1 MSNNSFLTPLLV
13 LGGVLLV
20 TNLLGG
26 KKKTATNTA
35 ESTTELPL
43 PNRNNGD
50 VVDTSIKDAITSI
63 KSFQPAV
70 TENTTTNPA
79 KPFKFANNTPVEITG
94 ITAPTTKAVN
104 SKSPQALYNSW
115 QLTSRHN
122 QETGK
127 YELVLT
133 RNGEEKV
140 VKRSTSQVEINKLK
154 ALFKPDGAT
163 QFDSQQAK
171 NGNCFALASLQ
182 NYMVTGKHVEQ
193 LIAATGY
200 DATKGV
206 YTMSYDTG
214 SGKRNVYSLSEKQ
227 LSNAMD
233 DKAVAYSSTHQSLLA
248 LVDNTLRASIVDSGE
263 TPTGEKIT
271 SRNRY
276 DAKTFKDGG
285 FTNFLPEQLNAN
297 TTATLYVKN
306 GESLVSAEIGER
318 GEYIGTVDSAT
329 EKAMNK
335 PKNTLTVA
343 DIATLYNQNAQ
354 QQITL
359 SINPSNAK
367 LITKNLQD
375 KDIIDSH
382 AYTLLNVDKEAGT
395 ITVLNPWDAKKPVT
409 LKASEVVFDRATVTT
424 LV

>member
-1 MSNNSFLTPLLV
+1 M
-13 LGGVLLV
+13 
-20 TNLLGG
+20 
-26 KKKTATNTA
+26 
-35 ESTTELPL
+35 
-43 PNRNNGD
+43 
-50 VVDTSIKDAITSI
+50 
-63 KSFQPAV
+63 
-70 TENTTTNPA
+70 
-79 KPFKFANNTPVEITG
+79 
-94 ITAPTTKAVN
+94 
-104 SKSPQALYNSW
+104 
-115 QLTSRHN
+115 
-122 QETGK
+122 
-127 YELVLT
+127 
-133 RNGEEKV
+133 
-140 VKRSTSQVEINKLK
+140 VKRSTSPVEINKLK
-154 ALFKPDGAT
+154 ALFKPANAT

-182 NYMVTGKHVEQ
+182 NYMVTGNNVEQ

-214 SGKRNVYSLSEKQ
+214 SGKRKVYSLSEKQ
-227 LSNAMD
+227 LANAMD
-233 DKAVAYSSTHQSLLA
+233 DQAVAYSSTHQPLLA

-285 FTNFLPEQLNAN
+285 FTNFLPELLNAN

-306 GESLVSAEIGER
+306 GDGLASAEIGER
-318 GEYIGTVDSAT
+318 GEYIGTVDDAT
-329 EKAMNK
+329 QKAINK

-343 DIATLYNQNAQ
+343 DIATLYKQNAQ

-359 SINPSNAK
+359 SINPANAK

-375 KDIIDSH
+375 KDITDSH
-382 AYTLLNVDKEAGT
+382 AYTLLNVDTEADT

>member
-13 LGGVLLV
+13 LGGVLLA

-26 KKKTATNTA
+26 KKKTVTNNA
-35 ESTTELPL
+35 ESITELPV

-50 VVDTSIKDAITSI
+50 VVDNSITEAITSI
-63 KSFQPAV
+63 QSFQPAV
-70 TENTTTNPA
+70 TENNNTAT
-79 KPFKFANNTPVEITG
+79 KPFKFANNTSVEITG
-94 ITAPTTKAVN
+94 ITAPTNKAVN
-104 SKSPQALYNSW
+104 AKSPQALYNSW

-122 QETGK
+122 QEFGK

-154 ALFKPDGAT
+154 ALFKPANAT

-182 NYMVTGKHVEQ
+182 NYMVTGNNVEQ

-214 SGKRNVYSLSEKQ
+214 SGKRKVYSMSEKQ
-227 LSNAMD
+227 LANAMD
-233 DKAVAYSSTHQSLLA
+233 DQAVAYSSTHQPLLA

-285 FTNFLPEQLNAN
+285 FTNFLPELLNAN

-306 GESLVSAEIGER
+306 GDGLASAEIGER
-318 GEYIGTVDSAT
+318 GEYIGTVDDAT
-329 EKAMNK
+329 QKAINK
-335 PKNTLTVA
+335 PKNTLTMA
-343 DIATLYNQNAQ
+343 DIATLYKQNAQ

-359 SINPSNAK
+359 SINPANAK

-375 KDIIDSH
+375 KDITDSH
-382 AYTLLNVDKEAGT
+382 AYTLLNVDTEADT